1 MLFISK
7 GIPEKNGISAELRI
21 VIGGQVCTVFGLE
34 EDLWLRG
41 RLGFAETASRD
52 EEAAIQNLLRNGLAE
67 YTFRKDPA
75 TRYTILSRCM
85 IIPSEPGKR
94 NALAKEEKI
103 LLNWIRD
110 AGFRLSLA
118 ELVYLFENRVRP
130 TARLLGEDNRQALTE
145 RLYPDGGIEA
155 NILEAKMASSK
166 ARDTVVDAVI
176 GLLQKKRVVLL

>member
-7 GIPEKNGISAELRI
+7 GIPEKDGISVELRI
-21 VIGGQVCTVFGLE
+21 VVGGRICALFGQE
-34 EDLWLRG
+34 EALWLRG
-41 RLGFAETASRD
+41 RLGFAETNNRD
-52 EEAAIQNLLRNGLAE
+52 EEASIQNLLRNGLVA
-67 YTFRKDPA
+67 YTSRKDPA
-75 TRYTILSRCM
+75 ARCTLLNCCM
-85 IIPSEPGKR
+85 IVPSKPGKR
-94 NALAKEEKI
+94 NALTKEEKI
-103 LLNWIRD
+103 LLDWISN

-155 NILEAKMASSK
+155 NILEARMASSK

>member
-7 GIPEKNGISAELRI
+7 GIPGKNGISADLRI
-21 VIGGQVCTVFGLE
+21 VIGGQVCSVFGLE

-67 YTFRKDPA
+67 YTSRKHPA
-75 TRYTILSRCM
+75 ARYTILSRCM

-103 LLNWIRD
+103 LLSWIRD

-130 TARLLGEDNRQALTE
+130 TARLLGEDNRQALTD
-145 RLYPDGGIEA
+145 RLYPDGKIETGA
-155 NILEAKMASSK
+155 MDSGMESSR
-166 ARDTVVDAVI
+166 ARDTVVDAVL
-176 GLLQKKRVVLL
+176 GLLKKKRVVLL